1 MTGSGF
7 SAGPAFRAAYSNVEI
22 HFFRTLSEEG
32 EEKGVGG
39 VGRAEVA
46 AQLMGPH
53 SLFRLGPDVPRPA
66 AVAGPPREGLER
78 ELAKLLLLR
87 VRGRAAGRGAAAQKR
102 KILRDTATVPA
113 SPHRSMRNQHNC
125 IVPLGFSGAD
135 LYAASSV

>member
-1 MTGSGF
+1 MGWGESGSHP
-7 SAGPAFRAAYSNVEI
+7 APGP
-22 HFFRTLSEEG
+22 
-32 EEKGVGG
+32 
-39 VGRAEVA
+39 
-46 AQLMGPH
+46 

-66 AVAGPPREGLER
+66 AVAGPPRESLER
-78 ELAKLLLLR
+78 KFAKLLLLR

-102 KILRDTATVPA
+102 EIHSATAADPA